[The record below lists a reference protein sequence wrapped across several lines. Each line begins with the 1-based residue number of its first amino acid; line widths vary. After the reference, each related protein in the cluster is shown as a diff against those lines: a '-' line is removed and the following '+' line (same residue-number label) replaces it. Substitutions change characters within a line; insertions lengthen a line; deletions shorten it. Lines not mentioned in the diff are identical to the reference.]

1 VNPLMLDEATRDAIL
16 ACVRSPDELDVLV
29 YLSRHRAR
37 YCSPQT
43 IAADMHLSPQRV
55 SVALEVLA
63 SRNLLDVRI
72 AEAVLY
78 RLDPASAERR
88 SAVECTIDTAS
99 RARGSITRLLM
110 ASPGSDVRYER
121 NHS

>member
-1 VNPLMLDEATRDAIL
+1 MLDEATRHAIL
-16 ACVRSPDELDVLV
+16 ACVRSPDELDVLM
-29 YLSRHRAR
+29 YLARHRAR

-43 IAADMHLSPQRV
+43 VAADMRLPPQRV
-55 SVALEVLA
+55 STALEVLA

-78 RLDPASAERR
+78 RLDPASAERHL
-88 SAVECTIDTAS
+88 AVECTIETAA
-99 RARGSITRLLM
+99 RARGSVTRLLA
-110 ASPGSDVRYER
+110 ASTEPDARYER